1 MIFQS
6 SGCQD
11 PGPHFRSGGC
21 LEKSIS
27 AFLRFSVT
35 IYDTVT
41 AVRPQ
46 SYLSVIRLIPKC
58 YSNLSLGFKG
68 TPRKRVSDC
77 HRTETDNGG
86 SVATLQLPR
95 GSLAGCSSWRPRF
108 ALYSNAVNSI
118 GGRPHGSGMVFALL
132 ALCGVFAAPR
142 PCFPRI
148 SGCFSRLMTEMS
160 IGFRLLL
167 EALHLVQS

>member
-27 AFLRFSVT
+27 AFFLRFSVT

-46 SYLSVIRLIPKC
+46 SYLSLIRLIPKC

-68 TPRKRVSDC
+68 APKK
-77 HRTETDNGG
+77 EFPI
-86 SVATLQLPR
+86 ATAPKPTMAEVLQL
-95 GSLAGCSSWRPRF
+95 CSYPVVVSPDAPPGVFGLLSIQMASIRP
-108 ALYSNAVNSI
+108 
-118 GGRPHGSGMVFALL
+118 GGHPHGSGMVFALL
-132 ALCGVFAAPR
+132 AFCGVFAAPR
-142 PCFPRI
+142 PCFPKI
-148 SGCFSRLMTEMS
+148 SGCFPRLMTECRS
-160 IGFRLLL
+160 DSGCF
-167 EALHLVQS
+167 